1 MEQFKISSHATSQ
14 IMTSGKGKSK
24 AEKVAELE
32 NEIAAENAKLSEL
45 KEGSKSWI
53 NKLEKVSR
61 LNNDLNEA
69 KQLPD
74 VAPLSETCITYLEN
88 WVKQNIYGCK
98 FDFDSDPT
106 LKGLTVESDAIE
118 YAASALGWGFNVAN
132 NEQRFT
138 SEFIQGTPDLLIS
151 DLVIDI
157 KCPES
162 PKTFPLFET
171 DLPNKAYYWQVQAYM
186 YLTGKQRAQIVY
198 VMMPTPDEMLRKKAR
213 FKASNS
219 VITDN
224 AIDFDIEFDRIY
236 DRLRDENDFSNLLPK
251 YRVKVFD
258 IERDNKAIEAIVQR
272 VKECRQYIANHLTV

>member
-1 MEQFKISSHATSQ
+1 MELFKISSHATSQ

-32 NEIAAENAKLSEL
+32 NEILSENAKLSEL
-45 KEGSKSWI
+45 KESSKSWL
-53 NKLEKVSR
+53 NKLEKISK
-61 LNNDLNEA
+61 LNTELKEA
-69 KQLPD
+69 QQLPD
-74 VAPLSETCITYLEN
+74 VPQLSETCITYLEN

-106 LKGLTVESDAIE
+106 LKGLTVENDAIE
-118 YAASALGWGFNVAN
+118 YAASALGWGFDVAK
-132 NEQRFT
+132 NEQRFN
-138 SEFIQGTPDLLIS
+138 SEFIQGTPDLLIG

-171 DLPNKAYYWQVQAYM
+171 ELPNKAYYWQVQAYM

-251 YRVKVFD
+251 YRVKVFNV
-258 IERDNKAIEAIVQR
+258 ERDDKAIEAIIQR

>member
-1 MEQFKISSHATSQ
+1 
-14 IMTSGKGKSK
+14 MTSGKGKSK

-32 NEIAAENAKLSEL
+32 SEILSENVKLKEL
-45 KEGSKSWI
+45 KENTKSHT
-53 NKLEKVSR
+53 NKLEKLSK
-61 LNNDLNEA
+61 LFLDLENT

-74 VAPLSETCITYLEN
+74 VTPLSETCITYLEN

-106 LKGLTVESDAIE
+106 LKGLTVENDAIE
-118 YAASALGWGFNVAN
+118 YAASALGWGFEVTK
-132 NEQRFT
+132 NEQRFA
-138 SEFIQGTPDLLIS
+138 SEFIQGTPDLLIG

-162 PKTFPLFET
+162 PKTFPYFEKE
-171 DLPNKAYYWQVQAYM
+171 LPNKAYYWQVQSYM

-236 DRLRDENDFSNLLPK
+236 DRLKDENDFSNLLPK

-258 IERDNKAIEAIVQR
+258 IERNDKAIEAIIQR
-272 VKECRQYIANHLTV
+272 VKECRQYIAEHLTV

>member
-32 NEIAAENAKLSEL
+32 SEIKTENAKLETL
-45 KEGSKSWI
+45 TKGTKSHD
-53 NKLEKVSR
+53 NKLEK
-61 LNNDLNEA
+61 LAKLDNELQA
-69 KQLPD
+69 VKQLPD

-106 LKGLTVESDAIE
+106 LKGLTVENDAIE
-118 YAASALGWGFNVAN
+118 YAASALGWGFDVAK

-138 SEFIQGTPDLLIS
+138 SDFIQGTPDLLIG

-171 DLPNKAYYWQVQAYM
+171 ELPNKAYYWQVQSYM

-236 DRLRDENDFSNLLPK
+236 DRLKDENDFSNLLPK

-258 IERDNKAIEAIVQR
+258 IERDDKAIEAIIQR
-272 VKECRQYIANHLTV
+272 VKECRQYIAEHLTV